1 MKILNRLREP
11 STWAGLA
18 GVAVA
23 LGADMSKV
31 HVALNA
37 MAGVLAAVAVLLP
50 EKGDAK

>member
-23 LGADMSKV
+23 LGADSKL
-31 HVALNA
+31 HMTLNA

-50 EKGDAK
+50 EKGDVK